1 MQTYHIHIGGLVQG
15 VGFRPFVYRTAVE
28 MGIKGWVNNSPDG
41 VHIEFTASQ
50 DLADDFYYNVL
61 SHPPVNAIITHHSI
75 HPIAPREFDSFSI
88 QKSSNDTM
96 PDLLITP
103 DIAIC
108 PDCLQEI
115 SDHTNRR
122 YQYPFTTC
130 LNCGPRYSIM
140 QTLPYD
146 RHNTTMDPLPMCE
159 QCGEEYIN
167 VADKR
172 HFSQTNTCAQ
182 CPIPMHLYDAN
193 GKLICN
199 ENEKIFNVVD
209 TALTEGRI
217 VAAKGIGGYLLLCD
231 ATNENAIETLRERKH
246 RPSKPFALL
255 YKDIEMVLKDMI
267 ISPAEQRALRDK
279 SAPIVLCRSGE
290 NTNRIIKKVIAPG
303 LHRTGIMLPYTALLF
318 LIIERF
324 NKPLVATSANFS
336 GSPVIF
342 SDEEAMEFLGEMADL
357 VLTYDREIVTPQDD
371 SVLQYS
377 SLGQKIILRR
387 SRGLAPAFFNHAL
400 GKTNECILAMG
411 GELKSAFALYNNG
424 NLLVS
429 QYLGDQASLGSQK
442 SFVLTKNYLQQL
454 FQCRPQKIIVDK
466 HPGYFVSER
475 GRAEAMKKNIE
486 LMEVQH
492 HKAHFAAVLAENNL
506 LNETEPVLG
515 IVWDGAGY
523 GDDQQ
528 IWGGEFF
535 IFDNNTMSRVAHL
548 DYFPQLL
555 GDKMNREPR
564 LAALGLLIKMPEY
577 QESIK
582 HQFTQTE
589 WKYYMQLIGK
599 PGTLFTSSMGR
610 FLDGIAAL
618 LGICSFSTFEGEA
631 AMRLEACAATC
642 KDTLHEFYTLPLKKG
657 ILKWDLFIAEM
668 MEDIL
673 LMKEKNHIAKKV
685 FYSLVKSIAA
695 ISNGFKVNKIAF
707 SGGVFQN
714 AMLND
719 MIPEVMKE
727 NKQLYFHQQLS
738 PNDEC
743 IGFGQLACYFIQ
755 KNHEKERELKISDAT
770 VPYNK
775 KSKLCV

>member
-61 SHPPVNAIITHHSI
+61 FHPPVNAIITQHSI
-75 HPIAPREFDSFSI
+75 HTIDLREFDLFSI
-88 QKSSNDTM
+88 QKSSNDAM

-146 RHNTTMDPLPMCE
+146 RHNTTMDQLPMCE
-159 QCGEEYIN
+159 QCREEYIN
-167 VADKR
+167 VVDKR
-172 HFSQTNTCAQ
+172 HFSQTNTCTQ
-182 CPIPMHLYDAN
+182 CPIPMQLYDAN
-193 GKLICN
+193 GKLICS
-199 ENEKIFNVVD
+199 ENEKIFTVVD
-209 TALTEGRI
+209 TALKEGKI
-217 VAAKGIGGYLLLCD
+217 VAVKGVGGYLLLCD
-231 ATNENAIETLRERKH
+231 ATNDKAIETLRERKH
-246 RPSKPFALL
+246 RPAKPLALL
-255 YKDIEMVLKDMI
+255 YKDIKMVLKDVI
-267 ISPAEQRALRDK
+267 ISPAEQSALRDK
-279 SAPIVLCRSGE
+279 SAPIVLCRSGKNE
-290 NTNRIIKKVIAPG
+290 NGIIQKAIAPG
-303 LHRTGIMLPYTALLF
+303 LQRTGIMLPYTALLF

-342 SDEEAMEFLGEMADL
+342 NDEEAIGNLGEMADL

-371 SVLQYS
+371 SVVQFTS
-377 SLGQKIILRR
+377 RDQKIILRR
-387 SRGLAPAFFNHAL
+387 SRGLAPVYFNHSL
-400 GKTNECILAMG
+400 SKTNECILAMG

-429 QYLGDQASLGSQK
+429 QFLGDQASLGSQK
-442 SFVLTKNYLQQL
+442 SFMLTKNYLQQL

-475 GRAEAMKKNIE
+475 GRAEAIRKHIE
-486 LMEVQH
+486 LIEVQH

-506 LNETEPVLG
+506 LKTTEPVLG

-564 LAALGLLIKMPEY
+564 LAALSLLMKIPEY
-577 QESIK
+577 LETIR
-582 HQFTQTE
+582 HHFTDKE
-589 WKYYMQLIGK
+589 WKYYNQLIAK
-599 PGTLFTSSMGR
+599 PVTLFTSSMGR

-631 AMRLEACAATC
+631 AMRLEACAESC
-642 KDTLHEFYTLPLKKG
+642 KDTPEEIYPLTLANGILHWKDFIIGILEDIQLKK
-657 ILKWDLFIAEM
+657 E
-668 MEDIL
+668 
-673 LMKEKNHIAKKV
+673 NSYIAKKV
-685 FYSLVKSIAA
+685 MYSLAKAIAG
-695 ISNGFKVNKIAF
+695 ISNVFKINKMAF

-714 AMLND
+714 ALLRD
-719 MIPEVMKE
+719 MIPDVMKE
-727 NKQLYFHQQLS
+727 KKQFYFHQQLS

-743 IGFGQLACYFIQ
+743 IGFGQLAYYFIQ
-755 KNHEKERELKISDAT
+755 NNHVKEQELKISEA
-770 VPYNK
+770 V
-775 KSKLCV
+775 SS

>member
-1 MQTYHIHIGGLVQG
+1 MQTYHIHIGGQVQG
-15 VGFRPFVYRTAVE
+15 VGFRPFVYRTAKE

-41 VHIEFTASQ
+41 VHIEITASNN
-50 DLADDFYYNVL
+50 LAQKFYDHIL
-61 SHPPVNAIITHHSI
+61 SHPPVNAIITKYSI
-75 HPIAPREFDSFSI
+75 NEIALREFDSFFI
-88 QKSSNDTM
+88 QKSSNDSA

-108 PDCLQEI
+108 PDCLNEI
-115 SDHTNRR
+115 STKTNRR
-122 YQYPFTTC
+122 YHYPFTTC
-130 LNCGPRYSIM
+130 LNCGPRYSIL

-159 QCGEEYIN
+159 QCREEYLN
-167 VADKR
+167 VVDKR

-193 GKLICN
+193 SKLICS
-199 ENEKIFNVVD
+199 ENEKIFTVVD
-209 TALTEGRI
+209 TALTDGKI
-217 VAAKGIGGYLLLCD
+217 IAVKGIGGYLLLCD
-231 ATNENAIETLRERKH
+231 AASEKAIETLRERKH

-255 YKDIEMVLKDMI
+255 YKDIDMALMDVF
-267 ISPAEQRALRDK
+267 ISQVEQNALLDK
-279 SAPIVLCRSGE
+279 SAPIVLCRPGE
-290 NTNRIIKKVIAPG
+290 NRNGIIQNKIAPG
-303 LHRTGIMLPYTALLF
+303 LQRTGIILPYTALLF

-342 SDEEAMEFLGEMADL
+342 RDEDAIECLTAIADL

-371 SVLQYS
+371 SVVQFS
-377 SLGQKIILRR
+377 SRGQKIILRR
-387 SRGLAPAFFNHAL
+387 SRGLAPAFFKHAL

-429 QYLGDQASLGSQK
+429 QFLGDQARLESQK
-442 SFVLTKNYLQQL
+442 SFLHTKNYLQQL
-454 FQCRPQKIIVDK
+454 FHCSPQKIIVDK
-466 HPGYFVSER
+466 HPGYFVTER
-475 GRAEAMKKNIE
+475 GRAEARRKHIE
-486 LMEVQH
+486 LLEVQH

-506 LNETEPVLG
+506 LKTQEPVLG
-515 IVWDGAGY
+515 IVWDGTGY

-535 IFDNNTMSRVAHL
+535 IFDNTIMSRVAHL

-564 LAALGLLIKMPEY
+564 LAALGLLMKIPEY
-577 QESIK
+577 LETIRLR
-582 HQFTQTE
+582 FTDQE
-589 WKYYMQLIGK
+589 WKYYNQLIAK
-599 PGTLFTSSMGR
+599 PVTVSTSSMGR

-618 LGICSFSTFEGEA
+618 LGICSFNTFEGEA

-642 KDTLHEFYTLPLKKG
+642 KDTPHEFYTMPLQKG

-673 LMKEKNHIAKKV
+673 LKKEKNHIAKKV
-685 FYSLVKSIAA
+685 FYSLVKAIAA
-695 ISNGFKVNKIAF
+695 ISNGFKLNKIAF

-714 AMLND
+714 ALLRD
-719 MIPEVMKE
+719 LIPEVMNE
-727 NKQLYFHQQLS
+727 TKQLYFHQQLS

-743 IGFGQLACYFIQ
+743 IGFGQLACYFIHQ
-755 KNHEKERELKISDAT
+755 KDKKETEMNIAEPAAPIKLKS
-770 VPYNK
+770 N
-775 KSKLCV
+775 LCV